1 MAQRYTVAS
10 APGKVLLT
18 GGYLVLEQ
26 AYTGLVIGTSARF
39 YTVIKPESAGTPGTL
54 TVRSPQFDQAT
65 WQYKAIADGD
75 NLDFASMYGFHIYWS
90 GALLTLDLYTA
101 PQRAATNL

>member
-1 MAQRYTVAS
+1 
-10 APGKVLLT
+10 VLLT

-39 YTVIKPESAGTPGTL
+39 YTVINSENSGTGAAGTL

-65 WQYKAIADGD
+65 WQYKSIAKGD
-75 NLDFASMYGFHIYWS
+75 KLEFESMYVEHFPLILIFNLLIYIII
-90 GALLTLDLYTA
+90 A
-101 PQRAATNL
+101 PLKVVINL

>member
-1 MAQRYTVAS
+1 M
-10 APGKVLLT
+10 
-18 GGYLVLEQ
+18 LEQ

-75 NLDFASMYGFHIYWS
+75 NLDFASMYGFHIY
-90 GALLTLDLYTA
+90 
-101 PQRAATNL
+101 